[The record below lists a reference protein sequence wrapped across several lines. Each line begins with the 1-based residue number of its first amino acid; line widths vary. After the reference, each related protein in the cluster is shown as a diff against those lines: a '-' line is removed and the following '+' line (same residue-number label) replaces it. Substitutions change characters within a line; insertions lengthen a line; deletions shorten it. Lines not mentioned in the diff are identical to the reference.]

1 MSSRRALLGV
11 DDKTGL
17 ADFAAGLDRLGF
29 ELVATGGTERAL
41 SEAGLPVIS
50 VASVTGLEELLEGRV
65 KTLHP
70 AIHAGILARRDRPR
84 DMATLVRHGYQPID
98 LVVVNLYPFAEVVAG
113 GAEEAPALEAIDIGG
128 PTMLRAA
135 AKNFASVG
143 VVSSPSQY
151 AQVLAELESGGLG
164 LESRRR
170 LAVEAFQLVSAYD
183 ALIAGYLSGSP
194 DPSRD
199 GWPARLTLAGDLR
212 QSLRYGENP
221 HQPGALYLTGPSPS
235 GVAAAFQLQGS
246 ELSYTNWLDAD
257 AAWRLVSGLEGTA
270 AVVVKHTNPCG
281 VARASSAVEALQRAF
296 ACDPRSAYGGIVA
309 INRALDAEVA
319 AALSKHFLEVVV
331 APGIRAAAH
340 PLLAKRPRMRVLDVG
355 HKPAAAHSAD
365 LEVRSVDG
373 GLLVQL
379 QDPPCDDESLFQ
391 VASKRTPSKDELRQ
405 LRLAWRIV
413 RAVKSNAIVLCKDDQ
428 AVGIGAGQMSR
439 VEAVELAVTR
449 AGARAKGS
457 VLASDAFFPMP
468 DGLEVAARAGVS
480 AAIHPGGSR
489 HDAEI
494 LAVADAAGMAV
505 IVTGMRH
512 FRH

>member
-11 DDKTGL
+11 DDKSGL
-17 ADFAAGLDRLGF
+17 PEFAAGLDRLGF

-41 SEAGLPVIS
+41 REAGLPVIS

-98 LVVVNLYPFAEVVAG
+98 LVVVNLYPFPEVVAG
-113 GAEEAPALEAIDIGG
+113 GAEEALALEAIDIGG

-143 VVSSPSQY
+143 VVSSPLQY
-151 AQVLAELESGGLG
+151 PQVLAELETGGLS

-170 LAVEAFQLVSAYD
+170 LAVQAFQLVAAYD
-183 ALIAGYLSGSP
+183 ALIAGYLSGAA

-199 GWPARLTLAGDLR
+199 GWPFHLAVAGELR
-212 QSLRYGENP
+212 QALRYGENP
-221 HQPGALYLTGPSPS
+221 HQPGALYLTGSSPS
-235 GVAAAFQLQGS
+235 GLATAFQLQGS

-257 AAWRLVSGLEGTA
+257 AAWRLVNGLEGAA

-281 VARASSAVEALQRAF
+281 VARAATVAEAFKRAF
-296 ACDPRSAYGGIVA
+296 DCDPRSAYGGIVA
-309 INRALDAEVA
+309 INRTLDAEVA
-319 AALSKHFLEVVV
+319 AALAKHFLEVVV

-355 HKPAAAHSAD
+355 HKSSTSGAD

-379 QDPPCDDESLFQ
+379 PDPANDDESLFQ
-391 VASKRTPSKDELRQ
+391 VASKRTPTKDELRQ

-413 RAVKSNAIVLCKDDQ
+413 RAVKSNAIVLCKDDR

-439 VEAVELAVTR
+439 VEAVELAVSR
-449 AGARAKGS
+449 AGARAEGS
-457 VLASDAFFPMP
+457 VLASDAFFPMA
-468 DGLEVAARAGVS
+468 DGLEVAARAGIS

-489 HDAEI
+489 KDADV
-494 LAVADAAGMAV
+494 LAAADAAGMAV

>member
-11 DDKTGL
+11 DDKSGL
-17 ADFAAGLDRLGF
+17 AEFAAGLDRLGF

-41 SEAGLPVIS
+41 REAGLPVIS

-70 AIHAGILARRDRPR
+70 AIHAGILARRDLPR

-98 LVVVNLYPFAEVVAG
+98 LVVGNLYPFAEVVAG

-143 VVSSPSQY
+143 VGSSPSQY
-151 AQVLAELESGGLG
+151 TQVLAELESGGLS

-170 LAVEAFQLVSAYD
+170 LAAEAFQLVSVYD
-183 ALIAGYLSGSP
+183 ALIAGYLSGAP

-199 GWPARLTLAGDLR
+199 GWPSHLAVAGELR
-212 QSLRYGENP
+212 QALRYGENP
-221 HQPGALYLTGPSPS
+221 HQPGALYLTGPRPS
-235 GVAAAFQLQGS
+235 GLATAFQLQGS

-257 AAWRLVSGLEGTA
+257 AAWRLVSGLEGAA

-281 VARASSAVEALQRAF
+281 VARASNAVEAFQRAF
-296 ACDPRSAYGGIVA
+296 ACDPRSAFGGIVA

-319 AALSKHFLEVVV
+319 AALAKHFLELVV

-355 HKPAAAHSAD
+355 HKSSTNGAD
-365 LEVRSVDG
+365 LEVRSIDG

-379 QDPPCDDESLFQ
+379 PDPATDDESSFQ

-413 RAVKSNAIVLCKDDQ
+413 RAVKSNAIVLCKEDR

-439 VEAVELAVTR
+439 IEAVELAVSR

-489 HDAEI
+489 KDADV
-494 LAVADAAGMAV
+494 LAAADAAGMAV

>member
-1 MSSRRALLGV
+1 VSSRRALLGV
-11 DDKTGL
+11 DDKSGL

-41 SEAGLPVIS
+41 REAGLPVVS
-50 VASVTGLEELLEGRV
+50 VASVTGLEEMLEGRV

-70 AIHAGILARRDRPR
+70 AVHAGILARRDRPR

-113 GAEEAPALEAIDIGG
+113 GAGEASALEAIDIGG
-128 PTMLRAA
+128 PTLLRAA

-143 VVSSPSQY
+143 VVSSPFQY
-151 AQVLAELESGGLG
+151 PKVLAELESGGLSV
-164 LESRRR
+164 ESRRT
-170 LAVEAFQLVSAYD
+170 LAAEAFQLVSAYD
-183 ALIAGYLSGSP
+183 ALIARYLSGAP
-194 DPSRD
+194 DPAQD
-199 GWPARLTLAGDLR
+199 GWPAHLAVAGELR
-212 QSLRYGENP
+212 EALRYGENP
-221 HQPGALYLTGPSPS
+221 HQPGALYLTGPRPS
-235 GVAAAFQLQGS
+235 GLAAAFQQQGS

-281 VARASSAVEALQRAF
+281 VARAPSAVEAFQRAF
-296 ACDPRSAYGGIVA
+296 ECDPRSAYGGIVA
-309 INRALDAEVA
+309 LNRTLDVDVA
-319 AALSKHFLEVVV
+319 AALAKHFLEVVI
-331 APGIRAAAH
+331 APGIKPEAQA
-340 PLLAKRPRMRVLDVG
+340 LLAKRPRLRVLDVG
-355 HKPAAAHSAD
+355 HKPSGTAAE
-365 LEVRSVDG
+365 LEIRSVDG

-379 QDPPCDDESLFQ
+379 QDPPGDDEAAFR
-391 VASKRTPSKDELRQ
+391 VASKRTPTKEELRQ

-413 RAVKSNAIVLCKDDQ
+413 RAVKSNAIVLCKDDR

-439 VEAVELAVTR
+439 VEAVELAVSR
-449 AGARAKGS
+449 AGGRAKGS

-468 DGLEVAARAGVS
+468 DGLEVAAGAGVS

-489 HDAEI
+489 RDAEV
-494 LAVADAAGMAV
+494 LAAADAAGMAV